1 MLEVFPLELMWRTA
15 LAIIPLAM
23 LVAVLCRVVP
33 CRPATRHVLWLG
45 VLTVLLVAPFVPR
58 ITSTQ
63 MSDLR
68 VQVAA
73 WFSQATESTAFQTTL
88 QAGEHPAPDLK
99 KSDDVPLISAKRSSR
114 QAVSQISPSRSSMR
128 QRDRTSPAFF
138 QSIPDVTH
146 SSPVPREMTDHSAV
160 TKLPSRRMPFENN
173 LVPIGAIDSPPSNS
187 PVERDK
193 VSQTIQGSQLIEW
206 KRRMAVV
213 GDALL
218 NVPPIPLTLWLG
230 GIALLAGLVI
240 LRVGFSLRLIKTAQ
254 VAPNWIEQDVK
265 EAAKELG
272 LSRVPQVMMTHQRV
286 SPLVWCGFRP
296 RLILPRGLWRQ
307 LDAPGRNA
315 VIRHE
320 LAHLKRRDH
329 WFAWLDLLIGC
340 LYWWHPVVWWIR
352 RRVREEAD
360 NCCDAWVMALM
371 PEGRRAYAVALL
383 ETKKY
388 TSGSLLTAPVM
399 GLGMAAGAKR
409 FARRLNMVMTEQMVP
424 RVSLRGVLLATLM
437 VTAGS
442 IVTPMWAC
450 PPDEKNQS
458 SAETTPRAR
467 IVAASPVMQ
476 ATTTAPKSDDST
488 YERFMQERKPT
499 ATTQPQTVISTQSSS
514 KSKSCCTNSCCDGT
528 CCRVSSKVIES
539 SNISGGSITIVPGI
553 ERSDVVLV
561 ADVISYTP
569 RSMPEDS
576 IVAFADDCEDEIVIR
591 AYPLPRGKLE
601 AMIRLMIRD
610 DVPILISPQEDVIEV
625 HATVKH
631 HAVFRSFVNMI
642 HPEGNVASDDKEYDA
657 LVSVETAPDWPGRQ
671 REIRSQIRECRRNI
685 DRLQRESE
693 RCERRRDSLERR
705 AERRLGQ
712 MEELLEESA
721 EFEMHIL
728 EMEEAAD
735 SRENDEDQDR
745 FMVERDEL
753 MQQFNELESR
763 AGQYESDA
771 ESLFSEIDSLEEQ
784 TEILE
789 AEIRMIE
796 AHLETLEEV
805 EIEADWVDE
814 VENTEDWEDEEDN

>member
-1 MLEVFPLELMWRTA
+1 
-15 LAIIPLAM
+15 
-23 LVAVLCRVVP
+23 
-33 CRPATRHVLWLG
+33 
-45 VLTVLLVAPFVPR
+45 
-58 ITSTQ
+58 
-63 MSDLR
+63 
-68 VQVAA
+68 
-73 WFSQATESTAFQTTL
+73 
-88 QAGEHPAPDLK
+88 
-99 KSDDVPLISAKRSSR
+99 
-114 QAVSQISPSRSSMR
+114 
-128 QRDRTSPAFF
+128 
-138 QSIPDVTH
+138 
-146 SSPVPREMTDHSAV
+146 
-160 TKLPSRRMPFENN
+160 
-173 LVPIGAIDSPPSNS
+173 
-187 PVERDK
+187 
-193 VSQTIQGSQLIEW
+193 
-206 KRRMAVV
+206 
-213 GDALL
+213 
-218 NVPPIPLTLWLG
+218 
-230 GIALLAGLVI
+230 
-240 LRVGFSLRLIKTAQ
+240 
-254 VAPNWIEQDVK
+254 
-265 EAAKELG
+265 
-272 LSRVPQVMMTHQRV
+272 
-286 SPLVWCGFRP
+286 
-296 RLILPRGLWRQ
+296 
-307 LDAPGRNA
+307 
-315 VIRHE
+315 
-320 LAHLKRRDH
+320 
-329 WFAWLDLLIGC
+329 
-340 LYWWHPVVWWIR
+340 
-352 RRVREEAD
+352 
-360 NCCDAWVMALM
+360 
-371 PEGRRAYAVALL
+371 
-383 ETKKY
+383 
-388 TSGSLLTAPVM
+388 
-399 GLGMAAGAKR
+399 
-409 FARRLNMVMTEQMVP
+409 MVMTEQMVP

-458 SAETTPRAR
+458 SMETTPLVRF
-467 IVAASPVMQ
+467 VAASPVMQ

-488 YERFMQERKPT
+488 YERFMKERKPT
-499 ATTQPQTVISTQSSS
+499 ARVVKRVKALQIATTQPQTVISTQSES

-561 ADVISYTP
+561 ADVISFTP

-601 AMIRLMIRD
+601 AMIHLMIRD

-728 EMEEAAD
+728 EMEESAD

-745 FMVERDEL
+745 FMVEIDEL